1 MIVRTTRHIS
11 SPPIPQATNCLGC
24 GLASR
29 SPLCVQCDRELSTA
43 LATLRQPPTETEIA
57 FQATMAAHLLVKGC
71 IVDHDGD
78 HFTLVPQSD
87 EDWRADQPWP
97 EPTF

>member
-29 SPLCVQCDRELSTA
+29 SPLCIQCDRELSTA
-43 LATLRQPPTETEIA
+43 LITLRQPPSETEIA
-57 FQATMAAHLLVKGC
+57 LQATMAARLLVKGA

-78 HFTLVPQSD
+78 TFQLVPQDSW
-87 EDWRADQPWP
+87 EYTPDWPD
-97 EPTF
+97 PTF